1 MERAEKNSEIE
12 FLTSVFSKSQIALCA
27 DYRGLN
33 VAEITTLRKKL
44 RDNGAI
50 GKVVKNTLA
59 KISAKKALGENGEVT
74 DPLQKFL
81 DLFDGPSF
89 LIYSDKDPITS
100 AKIVQEFIKTKE
112 TFKVKGA
119 WVDGAFVDT
128 RGVDA
133 LAKMPSKEETLS
145 MLLRLISTP
154 ATQMVRLLNAPASQL
169 VQVIE
174 AYRRK
179 LEG

>member
-1 MERAEKNSEIE
+1 MERAEKDNEIE
-12 FLTSVFSKSQIALCA
+12 FLTGVLSKSQIALCA

-33 VAEITTLRKKL
+33 VAEITALRKKL
-44 RDNGAI
+44 RENGAI

-81 DLFDGPSF
+81 DLFEGPSF
-89 LIYSDKDPITS
+89 LVYSDKDPIAS
-100 AKIVQEFIKTKE
+100 AKVIQEFTKTKE
-112 TFKVKGA
+112 SFRIKGA
-119 WVDGAFVDT
+119 WVDGGFVDNK
-128 RGVDA
+128 GVDA

-154 ATQMVRLLNAPASQL
+154 ATQIVRLLNAPASQL
-169 VQVIE
+169 AQVVE